1 MNRCH
6 LSALGGLNPTTL
18 RKTKDV
24 SLSTYLASL
33 KKKKKTSED
42 PKSKESKG
50 HSSACRMAAGI
61 VLFVA
66 LLKKVSDPKSAEA
79 VRGYCARYSGG
90 TLGNGLW
97 NKYSCHKRDVQI
109 PGPFLY
115 RIALAAT
122 GLLGH
127 RYALGEIPVLVLGP
141 LLVGLFA
148 FLPFIVLLSLLS
160 SFSYAIIHFLYNQKD
175 YFTEPR
181 DMLYICLSL
190 SQSRGWRLLSL
201 LPELVPED
209 LPWNERIFQSAL
221 MLWNSSYSVPN
232 GRFVSPQPYRTDSLR
247 STQENKHLLS

>member
-50 HSSACRMAAGI
+50 NSSACRMAAGI

-90 TLGNGLW
+90 TLGNGL
-97 NKYSCHKRDVQI
+97 
-109 PGPFLY
+109 
-115 RIALAAT
+115 
-122 GLLGH
+122 
-127 RYALGEIPVLVLGP
+127 
-141 LLVGLFA
+141 
-148 FLPFIVLLSLLS
+148 
-160 SFSYAIIHFLYNQKD
+160 
-175 YFTEPR
+175 
-181 DMLYICLSL
+181 
-190 SQSRGWRLLSL
+190 
-201 LPELVPED
+201 
-209 LPWNERIFQSAL
+209 
-221 MLWNSSYSVPN
+221 
-232 GRFVSPQPYRTDSLR
+232 
-247 STQENKHLLS
+247 